1 MKHLLLLAPLLAA
14 AVSGAA
20 DVSLGRLPE
29 CGYADTETSTNVPFA
44 FVRSGVRNFQFD
56 MSLVG
61 TPSNNVQLAFG
72 RDADGDGVLSVDEAD
87 MAFGWDCGEWRIV
100 NFPAGEVLASAPA
113 TTNLAKNAKWD
124 LRIRRGRPNRLALTE
139 NGRAI
144 FPGCAESPEP
154 WFYTLGWNM
163 LRLTV
168 RGVDAAQES
177 ALVRLNIVGYT
188 INLR

>member
-1 MKHLLLLAPLLAA
+1 MKKLLLLAPLLAA
-14 AVSGAA
+14 AVLDAA
-20 DVSLGRLPE
+20 EVGLGRLPE

-44 FVRSGVRNFQFD
+44 FVRSGVKNFQFD
-56 MSLVG
+56 MGLVG

-72 RDADGDGVLSVDEAD
+72 RDADGDGVLSADEAD
-87 MAFGWDCGEWRIV
+87 MAVGWDCGGWRIV
-100 NFPAGEVLASAPA
+100 NATNGEAFVSAPA
-113 TTNLAKNAKWD
+113 TTNAAKSLKWD
-124 LRIRRGRPNRLALTE
+124 LRVRRGCPSRLAMSE
-139 NGRAI
+139 NGHAI
-144 FPGCAESPEP
+144 FADCAESPEP
-154 WFYTLGWNM
+154 WFYTPGWNM